1 MGAFQNKPEIVAE
14 AYEMA
19 LDEYGCYFDVV
30 EFAVYCTPRDMK
42 NYSTFEATLGRQ
54 CENQWCLNSGGR

>member
-1 MGAFQNKPEIVAE
+1 
-14 AYEMA
+14 MA